1 MKFQQKMTQAIK
13 QAILASIKL
22 LGIEIHRVGNNKKS
36 TYALGYIPAKETIHA
51 AYKDNLSVGDYLEKI
66 WNEQDNRQKIIDN
79 LKQFGIF
86 NNQTIKNV
94 CEIGTGAGL
103 YVEKIIDLCHPIR
116 YESYEP
122 DEDWAKWLTEKYQ
135 LISHPTDGKSL
146 SFTPTSSINL
156 VLSHGVFVYLP
167 FLVTYRYFQEIV
179 RVTNNSGYVVFDI
192 LSENCFDE
200 ETVQF
205 WLESNQIF
213 PCFLSENYVIDYFT
227 KNDFIFIGQFFNS
240 KFNVGKSQYFI
251 FKKRA

>member
-1 MKFQQKMTQAIK
+1 MKFQQKIK
-13 QAILASIKL
+13 QFVRQNVLGLIRP
-22 LGIEIHRVGNNKKS
+22 LGIEIHRVNNNRKNP
-36 TYALGYIPAKETIHA
+36 YALGYIPAKETIHTA
-51 AYKDNLSVGDYLEKI
+51 SKDKLSVGDYLEKI
-66 WNEQDNRQKIIDN
+66 WNEQGNRQKIIED

-86 NNQTIKNV
+86 NQTIKNV

-103 YVEKIIDLCHPIR
+103 YVEKIIDLCHPVR
-116 YESYEP
+116 YESYET
-122 DEDWAKWLTEKYQ
+122 DGDWAKWLTEKYK

-146 SFTPTSSINL
+146 SFTPTSSIDL

-213 PCFLSENYVIDYFT
+213 PSFLSENYVIDYFT
-227 KNDFIFIGQFFNS
+227 KHDFVFIGEFFNP
-240 KFNVGKSQYFI
+240 KYNVGKSQYLI